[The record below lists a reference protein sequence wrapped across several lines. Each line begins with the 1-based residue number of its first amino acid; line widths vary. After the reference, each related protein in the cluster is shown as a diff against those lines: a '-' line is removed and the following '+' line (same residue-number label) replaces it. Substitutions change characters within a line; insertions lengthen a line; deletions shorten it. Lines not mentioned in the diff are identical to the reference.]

1 MIRYRFVSEGWMRM
15 AGSADP
21 AAEAALLGSK
31 ARGRP
36 RVAGLDTSIL
46 EAAAALLTEVGY
58 DALSIEGVA
67 ARAGVG
73 KASIYRRY
81 TGKPDLVAAAADRQG
96 VQEAPEV
103 PRGDLRQALLVTV
116 SWLARGVGEQ
126 QVSLLGALF
135 AGMRSDPALAEAM
148 RRVLERDQLALSVSP
163 AAAVLG
169 TMFPTTVDGRLFAEV
184 ATAMVVH
191 RVVVVGA
198 TCDEEFV
205 EHIVD
210 DVLLP
215 LLSASR
221 PAPPTSEPPTHQQTG
236 PNEETT

>member
-1 MIRYRFVSEGWMRM
+1 V
-15 AGSADP
+15 
-21 AAEAALLGSK
+21 LGSK

-36 RVAGLDTSIL
+36 RVVGLDTSIL
-46 EAAAALLTEVGY
+46 EATAGLLAEVGY

-67 ARAGVG
+67 SRAGVG

-81 TGKPDLVAAAADRQG
+81 AGKPDLVAAAADQQG
-96 VQEAPEV
+96 VQQPPEV
-103 PRGDLRQALLVTV
+103 PRDDLRQALLVTV

-135 AGMRSDPALAEAM
+135 AGMRSDPVLAQAM

-163 AAAVLG
+163 AATAIAAGL
-169 TMFPTTVDGRLFAEV
+169 PSILDGRLFAEV

-205 EHIVD
+205 EHVVD
-210 DVLLP
+210 TVLLP
-215 LLSASR
+215 LLSTPK
-221 PAPPTSEPPTHQQTG
+221 PATPSAKPPTS
-236 PNEETT
+236 TTRTS